1 MIAAIAA
8 KIFSN
13 YCDLMETTLQVL
25 LSRDILKFSVDDR
38 RNHMLVV
45 GSIAQLFLYR
55 SERSKRSKR
64 F

>member
-13 YCDLMETTLQVL
+13 CSDPMETTLQVL
-25 LSRDILKFSVDDR
+25 LSRDRLKFSLDDR
-38 RNHMLVV
+38 CNHMPVV

-55 SERSKRSKR
+55 SERSKRSQ
-64 F
+64 